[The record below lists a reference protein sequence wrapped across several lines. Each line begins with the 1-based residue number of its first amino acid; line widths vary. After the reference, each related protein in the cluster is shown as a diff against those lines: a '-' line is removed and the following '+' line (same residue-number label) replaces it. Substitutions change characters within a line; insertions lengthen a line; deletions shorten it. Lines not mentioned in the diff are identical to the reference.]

1 MNMQDF
7 YNPEDRAYND
17 SYIDQYAINAY
28 VAKVFGWMFIGLLVT
43 ALVTWAIVFG
53 LEYSIAVADLVFGSP
68 FIFFGIFIGQ
78 MLLVGAISGMV
89 HNMNPFV
96 AKLLFIVY
104 AASNAFTVGL
114 IVVIYTMFIL
124 GPATVAMAFGITA
137 ASFGIMSIYGLT
149 TKADLTRFSSLFS
162 MGLIGVVI
170 ASVANIFLGNSM
182 LDFLVCVIGLF
193 VFLGLTAVDTHKIKN
208 HYAQVALRGS
218 GPDGELTVEQETL
231 ASNLAIHGALMLYLD
246 FINMLLFILRL
257 LARRR

>member
-1 MNMQDF
+1 MNNQDF
-7 YNPEDRAYND
+7 YNPEDCAYNN

-43 ALVTWAIVFG
+43 ALTTGAILYG
-53 LEYSIAVADLVFGSP
+53 MENSMAVADLVFGSP
-68 FIFFGIFIGQ
+68 TIFFGIFIGQ
-78 MLLVGAISGMV
+78 LLLVGVISGMV
-89 HNMNPFV
+89 HSMNPFV
-96 AKLLFIVY
+96 AKVLFLVY
-104 AASNAFTVGL
+104 AATNAFTVGM
-114 IVVIYTMFIL
+114 IIVIYTMYIL

-137 ASFGIMSIYGLT
+137 VSFGVMSVYGLT
-149 TKADLTRFSSLFS
+149 TRADLTRFSSLFS

-218 GPDGELTVEQETL
+218 NPDGSLSMEQETL

-257 LARRR
+257 LGRRR